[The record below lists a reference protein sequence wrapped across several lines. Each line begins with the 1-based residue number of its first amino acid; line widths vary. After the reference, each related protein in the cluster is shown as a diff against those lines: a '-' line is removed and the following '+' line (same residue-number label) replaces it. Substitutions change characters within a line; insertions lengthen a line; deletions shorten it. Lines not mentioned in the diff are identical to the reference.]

1 MADRL
6 VADVMVERLKA
17 WGVNRVFGYSGDGI
31 NGFMGALRRSAEGG
45 NGTEGSSGT
54 GFSNA
59 GVESTGVEFVQA
71 RHEETAAFM
80 AVGHAKYTG
89 QVGVVTST
97 QGPGAVHLLNGLY
110 DAKLDSVPVVAIIG
124 QQSRTVLGSA
134 YMQEIDL
141 LTLFKD
147 VAAQFAQMVST
158 PEQLPMVL
166 DRAFRTA
173 LETRTP
179 CVVIVPH
186 DIQSAPA
193 PELEQK
199 HGIVVTAPEWQPARV
214 LPHEDDLARAAEV
227 LRAGSKVAFL
237 VGQGAKNAQAEVL
250 ALAEQLDAGITTSL
264 LGKPYMDETLP
275 FAAGTMG
282 HLGSTASA
290 HLMGNCDTLLIIGSN
305 DPWTEFYPKPGAARA
320 VQVDID
326 GRKVGNRYPIEVGL
340 VGDAAETLGRL
351 ADLLKGA
358 DAQPAGQPRA
368 EARKQ
373 WRAEVEEQV
382 RSWRS
387 LSEERS
393 RVPAS
398 PVNPEL
404 VVRELS
410 GRLPGNAQV
419 SVDVGSCVYW
429 YARQLVLP
437 PGVPAHLSGTLAS
450 MGCSV
455 PYGLAAKLA
464 SPDRPVVA
472 LAGDG
477 AMQMAGIA
485 ELVTVAHRWR
495 QWADPRFV
503 VCVFNNRDLAEVTW
517 EQRENESEPRFP
529 ASQEIPDFPYAGY
542 AELLGLTGIR
552 VDSPE
557 QLAGAW
563 DRALAAERP
572 VLIEVL
578 TDPDVPL
585 LPPFPAGAE
594 KLEDMRSA
602 LSEEGGS
609 GEGAAALLETYAGQE
624 AQGS

>member
-17 WGVNRVFGYSGDGI
+17 WGVDRVFGYSGDGI
-31 NGFMGALRRSAEGG
+31 NGFMGALRRS
-45 NGTEGSSGT
+45 TEGRS
-54 GFSNA
+54 A
-59 GVESTGVEFVQA
+59 GDRSAGVEFVQA

-110 DAKLDSVPVVAIIG
+110 DAKLDGVPVVAIIG
-124 QQSRTVLGSA
+124 QQSRSVLGSS

-147 VAAQFAQMVST
+147 VAAQFAQMVSAA
-158 PEQLPMVL
+158 EQLPMVL

-173 LETRTP
+173 LETSTP

-186 DIQSAPA
+186 DIQKAPA
-193 PELEQK
+193 PELDHQ
-199 HGIVVTAPEWQPARV
+199 HGIIVTSPEWRPARV
-214 LPHEDDLARAAEV
+214 LPHDDDLARAAAV

-237 VGQGAKNAQAEVL
+237 VGQGAKNAQAEVK
-250 ALAEQLDAGITTSL
+250 ALAQRLDAGITTSL

-305 DPWTEFYPKPGAARA
+305 DPWTEFYPKPGGARA

-326 GRKVGNRYPIEVGL
+326 GRKVGNRYPVEVGL
-340 VGDAAETLGRL
+340 VGDAAETLARL
-351 ADLLKGA
+351 AELLNGA
-358 DAQPAGQPRA
+358 DRQPGGQPDGQQQA
-368 EARKQ
+368 QARKQ
-373 WRAEVEEQV
+373 WRADVEEQV
-382 RSWRS
+382 RSWRA

-393 RVPAS
+393 RVPAR

-410 GRLPGNAQV
+410 GRLPRNAQV
-419 SVDVGSCVYW
+419 SVDVGSCVYS
-429 YARQLVLP
+429 YARQLTLP
-437 PGVPAHLSGTLAS
+437 AGVPAHLSGTLAS

-455 PYGLAAKLA
+455 PYGIAAKLA
-464 SPDRPVVA
+464 RPDRPVVA

-485 ELVTVAHRWR
+485 ELVSVAHRWR
-495 QWADPRFV
+495 QWSDPRFV

-517 EQRENESEPRFP
+517 EQRETESEPRFP
-529 ASQEIPDFPYAGY
+529 DSQEIPDFPYAGY

-552 VDSPE
+552 VDAPE
-557 QLAGAW
+557 QLADAW

-572 VLIEVL
+572 VVIEVL

-594 KLEDMRSA
+594 KLDGMRSA
-602 LSEEGGS
+602 LSEEGES
-609 GEGAAALLETYAGQE
+609 GEGAATLLDTYAGQE
-624 AQGS
+624 ESRS

>member
-31 NGFMGALRRSAEGG
+31 NGFMGALRR
-45 NGTEGSSGT
+45 
-54 GFSNA
+54 A
-59 GVESTGVEFVQA
+59 GDSVQFVQA

-89 QVGVVTST
+89 GVGVVTST

-110 DAKLDSVPVVAIIG
+110 DAKLDGVPVVAIIG
-124 QQSRTVLGSA
+124 QQSRSVLGSA

-147 VAAQFAQMVST
+147 VAAQFAQMVSA

-166 DRAFRTA
+166 DRAVRTA

-186 DIQSAPA
+186 DIQKAPA
-193 PELEQK
+193 PELEQE
-199 HGIVVTAPEWQPARV
+199 HGIIVTAPEWQPARV
-214 LPHEDDLARAAEV
+214 LPHSEDLARAADV
-227 LRAGSKVAFL
+227 LNAGGRVALL
-237 VGQGAKNAQAEVL
+237 VGQGAKHAQDEVVAIAEKL
-250 ALAEQLDAGITTSL
+250 GAGITSSL
-264 LGKPYMDETLP
+264 LGKPFVDETLP
-275 FAAGTMG
+275 FAVGTMG

-290 HLMGNCDTLLIIGSN
+290 HLLGNCDTLLIVGSN
-305 DPWTEFYPKPGAARA
+305 DPWTEFYPKPGTARA
-320 VQVDID
+320 VQIDID
-326 GRKVGNRYPIEVGL
+326 GRKVGNRYPVEVGL
-340 VGDAAETLGRL
+340 VGDAAETLRELMGRL
-351 ADLLKGA
+351 GGGTVGDRRAGA
-358 DAQPAGQPRA
+358 GRED
-368 EARKQ
+368 ARKQ
-373 WRAEVEEQV
+373 WRVDVEEQV
-382 RSWRS
+382 RSWRA

-393 RVPAS
+393 RVPAT

-404 VVRELS
+404 VVRELN

-429 YARQLVLP
+429 YARQLILP

-450 MGCSV
+450 MGCSI
-455 PYGLAAKLA
+455 PYGIAAKLA
-464 SPDRPVVA
+464 RPDQPVVA

-477 AMQMAGIA
+477 AMQMAGVA

-503 VCVFNNRDLAEVTW
+503 VCVFNNRELAEVTW
-517 EQRENESEPRFP
+517 EQRETESEPRF
-529 ASQEIPDFPYAGY
+529 ADSQEIPDFPYAGY

-552 VDSPE
+552 VDAPE

-563 DRALAAERP
+563 ERAFDADRP
-572 VLIEVL
+572 VVIEVL
-578 TDPDVPL
+578 TDPDIPL

-594 KLEDMRSA
+594 KLDGMRSA
-602 LSEEGGS
+602 LAAEGLS
-609 GEGAAALLETYAGQE
+609 GAGAGELLNTYAGQE
-624 AQGS
+624 ERRG